1 MLIDSYREKD
11 SDIDEIQ
18 IMKWVIEILL
28 AVQYMHE
35 KLVWRLS
42 CTPPL

>member
-35 KLVWRLS
+35 RLVWRLS
-42 CTPPL
+42 STPTL